1 MVLALKVPRNE
12 AERIRRK
19 LLREGNLASEW
30 SIVAEGDYVLIPI
43 RRPVEGCIDI
53 DLPRR
58 WGKIPPYEK
67 IVEKLREEGI
77 SAVPPEH
84 WEKLGDVVLIPDTD
98 IRGRELRKVAEAFAE
113 VLGAETVALHRGI
126 LGEFRENRI
135 EVIIGE
141 STETMH
147 VENGIKYR
155 MDVSRVMFSSG
166 NVNERIRISRM
177 NMRGETIVDMFA
189 GIGYFTLPAAKAGA
203 SRIYACE
210 KNPVAF
216 YYLLENIGLN
226 EFSNIVPLF
235 GDNRDVCPER
245 VADRVIM
252 GYFDTLPFVPHALKS
267 LKNGGII
274 HYHDLARRKD
284 ALDLEEK
291 VMKEIARRGFTAE
304 ILERRVVK
312 SYAPHVWHVVLDIEV
327 ER

>member
-12 AERIRRK
+12 AESVRRK

-43 RRPVEGCIDI
+43 RRSVEGCIDI

-58 WGKIPPYEK
+58 IGKVSPYEK
-67 IVEKLREEGI
+67 IVDKLREEGI
-77 SAVPPEH
+77 SAIPPEH
-84 WEKLGDVVLIPDTD
+84 WEKLGDVVLIPNTG

-113 VLGAETVALHRGI
+113 VLGVKTVALYQGV

-135 EVIIGE
+135 EVILGE
-141 STETMH
+141 STETVH

-177 NMRGETIVDMFA
+177 NMRGETVVDMFA

-216 YYLLENIGLN
+216 YYLLENIELN
-226 EFSNIVPLF
+226 GFRNIVPLF
-235 GDNRDVCPER
+235 GDNRNVCPER

-252 GYFDTLPFVPHALKS
+252 GYFDTLPFVPHALRS
-267 LKNGGII
+267 LRDGGII
-274 HYHDLARRKD
+274 HYHDLARRRD
-284 ALDLEEK
+284 AQDLVERVTK
-291 VMKEIARRGFTAE
+291 VITRWGFTAE
-304 ILERRVVK
+304 VLERRVVK
-312 SYAPHVWHVVLDIEV
+312 SYAPRVWHVVLDIDV